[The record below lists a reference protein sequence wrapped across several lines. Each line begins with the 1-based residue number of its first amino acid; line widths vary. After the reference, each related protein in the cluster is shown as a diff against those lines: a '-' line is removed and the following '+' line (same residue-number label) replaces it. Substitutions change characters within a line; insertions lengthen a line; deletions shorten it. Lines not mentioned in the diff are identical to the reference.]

1 MADGTLSH
9 YKARLVA
16 SGSTQLERVDVDE
29 TFSSV
34 VKPGTIQSIFSLAAS
49 RHWPIHQLNGTDVA
63 YLLLYVDNIVLT
75 ATSEILLLHIIRS
88 IYHEFA
94 MIDLGPLNYFMDIS
108 VTCDSAGLF
117 LSQKKYAIEIL
128 ERAYMINCNS
138 SQTPINTESKLGD
151 DGNPF
156 SRLVFICMIHGSLIL
171 LLLSGLQLFSSYTTD
186 LVAYLDADWA
196 GFPTI
201 SRSTLEAESR
211 GVNNVVPTT
220 CWLHN
225 LLRELHSHLSSATLV
240 YCDNVN
246 VVYLSCNPVQHQRTK
261 HIEIDIH
268 FVHDL
273 VAAGQVLVL
282 HVPSRYQLVYIFTKG
297 LSRGWVY
304 NDALD
309 AKEVCDG
316 CTQGCPLK
324 IFATLYD
331 IESEEWILDGI
342 WELTS
347 LTEGSNKGAIKGF
360 EGTACSLSLKV
371 DWTYARNH

>member
-16 SGSTQLERVDVDE
+16 IGSTQLERVDVDE

-34 VKPGTIQSIFSLAAS
+34 VKP
-49 RHWPIHQLNGTDVA
+49 
-63 YLLLYVDNIVLT
+63 
-75 ATSEILLLHIIRS
+75 
-88 IYHEFA
+88 
-94 MIDLGPLNYFMDIS
+94 DLF
-108 VTCDSAGLF
+108 
-117 LSQKKYAIEIL
+117 
-128 ERAYMINCNS
+128 
-138 SQTPINTESKLGD
+138 
-151 DGNPF
+151 
-156 SRLVFICMIHGSLIL
+156 
-171 LLLSGLQLFSSYTTD
+171 
-186 LVAYLDADWA
+186 AYLDADWA
-196 GFPTI
+196 SCPTI
-201 SRSTLEAESR
+201 RRLTLGYCIFLGNNLISWSSKHQPVLSHSSVEAESR
-211 GVNNVVPTT
+211 GVANVVPTT
-220 CWLHN
+220 CWLRN

-246 VVYLSCNPVQHQRTK
+246 VVYLSCNPIQHQRTK

-268 FVHDL
+268 FVRDL

-282 HVPSRYQLVYIFTKG
+282 HVPSRYQLADIFTKG

-331 IESEEWILDGI
+331 IEAEEWILDGI

-347 LTEGSNKGAIKGF
+347 LTEGSNKGAIEGF

-371 DWTYARNH
+371 DWTYARDH